1 MPDDIVD
8 LLRMGSTGCNCG
20 AWSYSECGCHEAQW
34 SEMYIDAAAD
44 EIEKLRSLVKELLP
58 FMLNDMEQGLV
69 IGEPPFEKDHCKDE
83 STLCPDC
90 QWFEQSIFW
99 KKRVDAGEFKDYA

>member
-44 EIEKLRSLVKELLP
+44 EIERWQDIARRLYLFIQDPCTHDHWCDVCSSI
-58 FMLNDMEQGLV
+58 DAYEQAVRG
-69 IGEPPFEKDHCKDE
+69 G
-83 STLCPDC
+83 
-90 QWFEQSIFW
+90 
-99 KKRVDAGEFKDYA
+99 